1 MTSQIVNNTEEIIAK
16 LQNLPPQ
23 QQQQVVDFIEFLG
36 QKYIQPEPVKK
47 RVLGLNKG
55 QVWMSDDFNEP
66 LPDEFWTGEQ

>member
-36 QKYIQPEPVKK
+36 QKYIHPKPVKK
-47 RVLGLNKG
+47 RVLGLSKG
-55 QVWMSDDFNEP
+55 KIWMSDDFNEP